1 MKSIKSFITF
11 LGFCLITHFTIGQ
24 DKKFESHDLNLSL
37 PEVAIL
43 DLELNPGVK
52 YISLQASVP
61 TEAGLEI
68 SFAKAKSNDLWLNY
82 SSITVSKFDPNRS
95 ISVYFK
101 GQLPFGTVL
110 YLEADKDASRGDGA
124 MGNPTGLISLSD
136 FPQDII
142 TGIGSAYTGDGVGRG
157 HNLSYSLSLSQD
169 KGAYSLLD
177 ADQNSTIT
185 VIFTISDN

>member
-1 MKSIKSFITF
+1 MKLVKIFATF
-11 LGFCLITHFTIGQ
+11 LGFFLSVNILFAQ
-24 DKKFESHDLNLSL
+24 DKKFDGHDITLSL
-37 PEVAIL
+37 PEVALL
-43 DLELNPGVK
+43 DLELNPAVK
-52 YISLQASVP
+52 YISLQPSVP

-101 GQLPFGTVL
+101 GQLPNGTVL

-124 MGNPTGLISLSD
+124 MGKPTGIISLSD

-142 TGIGSAYTGDGVGRG
+142 TGIGSSYTSDGVGRG
-157 HNLSYSLSLSQD
+157 HNLNYSLDLSPD
-169 KGAYSLLD
+169 KGSYSLLD
-177 ADQNSTIT
+177 ADENTTIT